1 MIRGN
6 TPPCLADLPTRAYP
20 LPSNSLE
27 IWMPPS
33 YWHHQKVSN
42 WLCAS
47 GNGFID
53 WSQLRF
59 SSLYSCTLLPCPI
72 SSPTCA
78 ASL

>member
-1 MIRGN
+1 MKASSTLKGMQRRLVKRWDMAKACRNRG
-6 TPPCLADLPTRAYP
+6 
-20 LPSNSLE
+20 SLE

-59 SSLYSCTLLPCPI
+59 SSLLVPI
-72 SSPTCA
+72 
-78 ASL
+78 

>member
-6 TPPCLADLPTRAYP
+6 TLLALRIYPQELIP

-72 SSPTCA
+72 SSPTFA